1 MNILDGDSS
10 KREAVSRLEKQKI
23 QLQTLKNIEV
33 DQVKRKYEL
42 DTTRVVQENEKLKND
57 LVNKTVALE
66 RAEAEVRRLDYN
78 HRNME
83 KINKEKVL
91 DYEKKMATLNS
102 EINLTQQLYKAFL
115 DAKARRGGN

>member
-1 MNILDGDSS
+1 M
-10 KREAVSRLEKQKI
+10 
-23 QLQTLKNIEV
+23 
-33 DQVKRKYEL
+33 KRKYEL
-42 DTTRVVQENEKLKND
+42 DTTRVVQENEKLKNE

-91 DYEKKMATLNS
+91 DYEKKMATLNN

-115 DAKARRGGN
+115 DAKARKEGK